1 MSNFIFYTMAAGAE
15 IAGTFAFWAW
25 LRPDRSILW
34 ALPGVA
40 SLILFAFVLTR
51 VDVGLAGRAFA
62 AFGGVYI
69 VGSLLWLWTVEGARP
84 DRWDTI
90 GGAICLLG
98 AAIILYGTRDLG
110 A

>member
-1 MSNFIFYTMAAGAE
+1 MCFLGLA
-15 IAGTFAFWAW
+15 TFGPEYF
-25 LRPDRSILW
+25 LGRP
-34 ALPGVA
+34 GGA
-40 SLILFAFVLTR
+40 SLIVFAIVLTR

-98 AAIILYGTRDLG
+98 AAIILYGPRDLG

>member
-1 MSNFIFYTMAAGAE
+1 MNNFVFYALPTGAE
-15 IAGTFAFWAW
+15 IAGKCVFWAW
-25 LRPDRSILW
+25 LRLDRSIFW
-34 ALPGVA
+34 VVPGGA
-40 SLILFAFVLTR
+40 SLIVFAIVLTR
-51 VDVGLAGRAFA
+51 VDVSLAGRAFA

-98 AAIILYGTRDLG
+98 AAIILYGPRDLG

>member
-25 LRPDRSILW
+25 LRLDRSILW
-34 ALPGVA
+34 VVPGVA
-40 SLILFAFVLTR
+40 SLIVFAFVLTR

-98 AAIILYGTRDLG
+98 AAIILYGPRDLG

>member
-1 MSNFIFYTMAAGAE
+1 MSNFVFYAVAAGAE

-25 LRPDRSILW
+25 LRLGRSILW
-34 ALPGVA
+34 VVPGVA
-40 SLILFAFVLTR
+40 SLIVFAIVLTR

-98 AAIILYGTRDLG
+98 AAIILYGPRDLG